1 VSSEAAVRQRTPLFF
16 VQRRRLGLRVWHAG
30 VFPWWDKRGV
40 ITRHDRFAVAS
51 ASTSGN
57 QELKAIALFAA
68 SAAALVVLAG
78 CGSSKPTNKD
88 DSAFVYLMDRTPNW
102 IENKVDTL
110 PPLPKDANLLE
121 FTVSNNTPLSFF
133 IDKNSLSVGTDG
145 VIRYTV
151 VVKSPAGARNVNYE
165 GIRCDNYNWRLYASI
180 NEDQTDWDRTVE
192 NDFRR
197 IENGELNAYHAS
209 LYQDYFCSN
218 KLPTG
223 PAKQILTNI
232 QSKRTAVSNYH

>member
-1 VSSEAAVRQRTPLFF
+1 MFPGGTIAARF
-16 VQRRRLGLRVWHAG
+16 
-30 VFPWWDKRGV
+30 
-40 ITRHDRFAVAS
+40 TRHDRFAVAS

-68 SAAALVVLAG
+68 SAAALAVLAG

-88 DSAFVYLMDRTPNW
+88 DSAFVYLMDRKPNW
-102 IENKVDTL
+102 TENKVDTL
-110 PPLPKDANLLE
+110 PPLPQEANLLP
-121 FTVSNNTPLSFF
+121 FTVSENTPLSFF

-180 NEDQTDWDRTVE
+180 NEDQNGWDRTVA
-192 NDFRR
+192 NDFQR
-197 IENGELNAYHAS
+197 IENGNLNAYRAA
-209 LYQDYFCSN
+209 LYQDYFCAN

-223 PAKQILTNI
+223 SAKQILSNI
-232 QSKRTAVSNYH
+232 QMKRTAVSNYH

>member
-1 VSSEAAVRQRTPLFF
+1 MPVCSLSGTIAALF
-16 VQRRRLGLRVWHAG
+16 
-30 VFPWWDKRGV
+30 
-40 ITRHDRFAVAS
+40 TRHDRFAVAS
-51 ASTSGN
+51 ASTSGT

-68 SAAALVVLAG
+68 SAAALAVLAG
-78 CGSSKPTNKD
+78 CGSAKPTNKD
-88 DSAFVYLMDRTPNW
+88 DSAFVYLMDRKPNW
-102 IENKVDTL
+102 TENKVDTL
-110 PPLPKDANLLE
+110 PPLPQEANLLP
-121 FTVSNNTPLSFF
+121 FTVSENTPLTFF

-209 LYQDYFCSN
+209 LYQDYFCAN

-223 PAKQILTNI
+223 SAKQILSNI
-232 QSKRTAVSNYH
+232 QIRSGRRFRPTRIT